1 MINFYCPLGQ
11 SPNGGHKV
19 IYNTVEEL
27 NSLGVNARVLH
38 PIPKYRVK
46 WFDTKAEV
54 NIYKNIKS
62 SEYFIIPEVCLSFL
76 YEYEIFKYSKYSILV
91 QNGYYFLGT
100 ENSQKNIKSSYE
112 NADFIFC
119 VSQDTVEVL
128 LMLYPNLSEKII
140 LFEPS
145 MNRICSESFEPPK
158 TKIITYMP
166 RKNPVY
172 SDIVVNL
179 LNNSNISK
187 KWEIIAIDG
196 QTENVVIELLK
207 KSSIF
212 LNFSGLEGNPAP
224 PLEAAAL
231 GNIVIGNHGN
241 GGFHYWHEP
250 LFIKVNQDDLK
261 GYVIKT
267 LETIKK
273 IDLNIANK
281 VNHEDCRLDL
291 ISSLNKRVTLS
302 SVISNLVSLNQIEKS
317 ILKDDG
323 GHFYSLTLIRY
334 LLWRIKMKLNLR
346 NK

>member
-1 MINFYCPLGQ
+1 
-11 SPNGGHKV
+11 
-19 IYNTVEEL
+19 
-27 NSLGVNARVLH
+27 
-38 PIPKYRVK
+38 
-46 WFDTKAEV
+46 
-54 NIYKNIKS
+54 
-62 SEYFIIPEVCLSFL
+62 
-76 YEYEIFKYSKYSILV
+76 
-91 QNGYYFLGT
+91 
-100 ENSQKNIKSSYE
+100 
-112 NADFIFC
+112 
-119 VSQDTVEVL
+119 
-128 LMLYPNLSEKII
+128 
-140 LFEPS
+140 
-145 MNRICSESFEPPK
+145 
-158 TKIITYMP
+158 MP
-166 RKNPVY
+166 RKNPIY

-179 LNNSNISK
+179 LKSNISK

-241 GGFHYWHEP
+241 GGSHYWYEP
-250 LFIKVNQDDLK
+250 LFIKVKQDDLK

-273 IDLNIANK
+273 IDLNTANK

-302 SVISNLVSLNQIEKS
+302 SVISNLVSSNQIAKS
-317 ILKDDG
+317 ILKDDD
-323 GHFYSLTLIRY
+323 GHFYSLTLIKY
-334 LLWRIKMKLNLR
+334 LFWRIKMKLNLR